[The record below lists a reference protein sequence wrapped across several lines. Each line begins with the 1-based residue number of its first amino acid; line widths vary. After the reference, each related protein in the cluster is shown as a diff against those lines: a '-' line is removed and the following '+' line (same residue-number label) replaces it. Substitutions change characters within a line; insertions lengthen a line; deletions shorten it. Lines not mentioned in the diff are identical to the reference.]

1 MHSCVHGRT
10 VFLKIKSLSSS
21 STSSLG
27 FKTLAVQGTR
37 TASTFRTCFG
47 IGVFNRRAVPLS
59 SLATCP
65 YSMHTATAGTSG
77 QRRGLKHTT
86 KMESSGPA
94 HQGPAGSRMSI
105 RINAYESDDRAGTDS
120 GNAAVSITSPALLLP
135 VLVAGCGA
143 FAFGFHLGVIN
154 GPLEALSRD
163 LGVAGNA
170 TLQGLVVS
178 SVLAGAAVGSL
189 GGSGLADAWGRR
201 KTLLVDAA
209 PLLVG
214 AFICAAATG
223 PASMIFGRFLVGIG
237 IGISSALVPL
247 YISEIAPPH
256 LRGALG
262 STNQLLICIGILAA
276 LLVNVIIPSNAW
288 RSMFALSALPAVGLA
303 IGMVVC
309 PETPSYL
316 VSAGRKTEA
325 DAVARRL
332 WGQGTGQS
340 DDGQQSD
347 THLTPAGWREVLA
360 APTAKIGVILFLLQQ
375 FAGINAIVYFSSA
388 VFAKAGVASG
398 TLASAV
404 VGVVNVLGTIFA
416 AGLIDKTGR
425 KILLTWSFAGMGA
438 SMLAMAVGLSTAASS
453 TIAVLGTVAY
463 IASFAMGAGPV
474 PGVLVPEVNPA
485 RVRGRAVALAMGAHW
500 LSNFAIGQLFLS
512 AVAAFGVAWV
522 YAAFAAVCFFA
533 VWYVETG
540 IAETKA
546 RSVGEVD
553 RAEA

>member
-1 MHSCVHGRT
+1 MLSRAPVVNACH
-10 VFLKIKSLSSS
+10 KSNFLSSS
-21 STSSLG
+21 SLFVQALPFSVRIQSSIG
-27 FKTLAVQGTR
+27 GTEWSVQK
-37 TASTFRTCFG
+37 FRNSKA
-47 IGVFNRRAVPLS
+47 IPH
-59 SLATCP
+59 
-65 YSMHTATAGTSG
+65 SMHHLASASANG
-77 QRRGLKHTT
+77 QRRGAKTLSA
-86 KMESSGPA
+86 MESPRQNHHNQA
-94 HQGPAGSRMSI
+94 AAGSRVSI
-105 RINAYESDDRAGTDS
+105 RISAYQGDPPAEAETGD
-120 GNAAVSITSPALLLP
+120 GNAVVSITSPSLLLP

-201 KTLLVDAA
+201 KTLLADAA

-214 AFICAAATG
+214 ALICAAATG
-223 PASMIFGRFLVGIG
+223 PAGMIFGRFLVGIG

-247 YISEIAPPH
+247 YISEIAPPS

-276 LLVNVIIPSNAW
+276 LMVNVVIPSTAW
-288 RSMFALSALPAVGLA
+288 RSMFALSALPAIGLA
-303 IGMVVC
+303 LGMVVC

-316 VSAGRKTEA
+316 ASAGRRAEA
-325 DAVARRL
+325 DVVARRL
-332 WGQGTGQS
+332 WGPGTGTHSEQS
-340 DDGQQSD
+340 DGPIPTDSNF
-347 THLTPAGWREVLA
+347 LAPAGWKEVLA

-388 VFAKAGVASG
+388 VFAKAGVTSG

-425 KILLTWSFAGMGA
+425 KILLTWSFAGMGI
-438 SMLAMAVGLSTAASS
+438 SMLAMALGLSTAASS

-463 IASFAMGAGPV
+463 IAAFAMGAGPV

-512 AVAAFGVAWV
+512 AVAAVGVAWV
-522 YAAFAAVCFFA
+522 YAAFAVVCFLA
-533 VWYVETG
+533 VWYVERG
-540 IAETKA
+540 VVETKG
-546 RSVGEVD
+546 RL
-553 RAEA
+553 